1 MKVKITL
8 LAAAILMGLTSLKA
22 QTSDA
27 EAEAIVNL
35 LGVQKKEA
43 IGHLVSVNGKD

>member
-1 MKVKITL
+1 MRKFFL
-8 LAAAILMGLTSLKA
+8 LAVCTISILVMYA

-35 LGVQKKEA
+35 LGVQKKKLFP
-43 IGHLVSVNGKD
+43 G